1 MSEEINDFTMED
13 ANGSMEDQTSESGE
27 PEEIEDDDGSNV
39 SETDEDSSSDDTSDE
54 DEDVDEGQE
63 PTKKKLTAEER
74 KAQLQAEIQDLA
86 NQRRALKETLEREVV
101 EKIQEEIQKTKEQ
114 APPFIELDWD
124 RLNEHVG
131 AELESIDQLKLEGR
145 ATEALIRQ
153 KQLDKLYSQIEENE
167 KKKIEWLEKQ
177 QREAASKQD
186 TENINNAIAQAAT
199 IVQKAL
205 NISEDDWK
213 LGEQWF
219 LEKRRSDPLID
230 MQYREKVFTQGPAH
244 ALKWAADYVKEHM
257 GDDAKKAKEKREEGK
272 KKMVGGST
280 AGDSTTKIPNSFDDL
295 MKLSDKDLVR
305 LEKSNPKLFNKL
317 INQRLKRK

>member
-1 MSEEINDFTMED
+1 MSEEINDFIMED

-131 AELESIDQLKLEGR
+131 AELEYIDQLKLEGR

>member
-1 MSEEINDFTMED
+1 M
-13 ANGSMEDQTSESGE
+13 
-27 PEEIEDDDGSNV
+27 
-39 SETDEDSSSDDTSDE
+39 
-54 DEDVDEGQE
+54 
-63 PTKKKLTAEER
+63 
-74 KAQLQAEIQDLA
+74 
-86 NQRRALKETLEREVV
+86 KETLEREVV

-167 KKKIEWLEKQ
+167 KKKIEWSEKQ

-230 MQYREKVFTQGPAH
+230 TVT
-244 ALKWAADYVKEHM
+244 V
-257 GDDAKKAKEKREEGK
+257 
-272 KKMVGGST
+272 
-280 AGDSTTKIPNSFDDL
+280 
-295 MKLSDKDLVR
+295 
-305 LEKSNPKLFNKL
+305 
-317 INQRLKRK
+317 

>member
-167 KKKIEWLEKQ
+167 KKKIEWSEKQ

-230 MQYREKVFTQGPAH
+230 TQYREKVFTQGPAH
-244 ALKWAADYVKEHM
+244 ALKWAADYVREHM
-257 GDDAKKAKEKREEGK
+257 GEEAKKAKEKREEGK
-272 KKMVGGST
+272 KKTVGGAT
-280 AGDSTTKIPNSFDDL
+280 AGDTSAKTPSSFDDL
-295 MKLSDKDLVR
+295 MKLSDRDLVR
-305 LEKSNPKLFNKL
+305 LERSNPKLFNKL
-317 INQRLKRK
+317 ISQRLKK